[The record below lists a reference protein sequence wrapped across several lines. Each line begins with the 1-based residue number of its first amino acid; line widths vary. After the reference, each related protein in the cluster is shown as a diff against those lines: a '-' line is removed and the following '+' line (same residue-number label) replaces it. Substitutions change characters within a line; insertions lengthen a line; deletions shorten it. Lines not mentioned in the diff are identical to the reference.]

1 MIATLRRIPSPPATD
16 VAIASVFAVLGQA
29 VAWGVLDAGSS
40 GMGSRPTNAVLNLLL
55 MTTLAWRRRAP
66 LAAVSIAVGVYFLP
80 ALVVPHDITFLAAG
94 VPLILLN
101 ASAGYYLPR
110 RRALLAAAI
119 AMTGLAAASLVEPE
133 LGSWD
138 AVAWNSGFMLV
149 PWFLARGMRHREDR
163 GVTLAGDLAT
173 ERATRDAARREAA
186 AEERAHIARELH
198 DIVAHSVSM
207 MVIQIGAA
215 RMQLRL
221 DASDAEAPLLDAEA
235 AGRQTLDDLRR
246 LLGVLRADGPLDLHS
261 VTSPPPPQP
270 GLGELDTLLAPV
282 RETGLD
288 VEVEVHGP
296 RVPLPAALD
305 LTAYRI
311 VQEAVTNA
319 LKHGGA
325 TRVAIRLTY
334 TPTTLHI
341 DLTDDGSASSAGE
354 GTGHG
359 LIGIRER
366 ASLFGGTVS
375 AGRGEHGGW
384 RVRTELP
391 LPDTL
396 DRRIPQPQLP

>member
-1 MIATLRRIPSPPATD
+1 MIATLRRIPSPPVTD
-16 VAIASVFAVLGQA
+16 VAIAAVFAVIGQA
-29 VAWGVLDAGSS
+29 VAWGLLDAGTS
-40 GMGSRPTNAVLNLLL
+40 GMGSRPANAVLNLVLVA
-55 MTTLAWRRRAP
+55 TLAWRRRAP

-80 ALVVPHDITFLAAG
+80 AIVVPHDITFLTGG

-119 AMTGLAAASLVEPE
+119 AMTGLASASLVEPD
-133 LGSWD
+133 LGHWD
-138 AVAWNSGFMLV
+138 ALAWNSGFMLV

-163 GVTLAGDLAT
+163 AATLASDLAT
-173 ERATRDAARREAA
+173 ELATRDIARREAA
-186 AEERAHIARELH
+186 SAERAHIARELH
-198 DIVAHSVSM
+198 DIVAHNVSM
-207 MVIQIGAA
+207 MVIQIGGA
-215 RMQLRL
+215 RMQLRA
-221 DASDAEAPLLDAEA
+221 DPSGAEAPLLDAEA

-246 LLGVLRADGPLDLHS
+246 LLGVLRADGAPDLP
-261 VTSPPPPQP
+261 TSATGPRPQP
-270 GLGELDTLLAPV
+270 SLAQLDALLAPV
-282 RETGLD
+282 RETGID
-288 VEVEVHGP
+288 VDVEVHGP
-296 RVPLPAALD
+296 PRPLPAALD

-311 VQEAVTNA
+311 VQEAVTNT
-319 LKHGGA
+319 LRHGGA

-341 DLTDDGSASSAGE
+341 DVTDDGCAGAAGD

-359 LIGIRER
+359 LTGLRER

-391 LPDTL
+391 FPDVT
-396 DRRIPQPQLP
+396 DQRIPEPQLP